1 MLASP
6 EQLYLDLLKKTLL
19 STLWPDP
26 PVPVTTFN
34 HEHPALQR
42 WFYTTLAKLLDK
54 RRLQLVKKRTTVREK
69 RLEGKGWPGNAHTLL
84 SVKRLDNLQQCIETI
99 LRTGVEGDLIETG
112 VWRGGACIFMRAV
125 LAAHGDRTRKVF
137 VADSFEGLPKSD
149 LTQYPADTNDFSQL
163 NWLLSV
169 SATEVE
175 ENFRNYGLLD
185 EQVVFLKGWFKET
198 LPQAPI
204 EKLSLLRLD
213 GDLYESTIEALTHLY
228 PKLSPGGFCVI
239 DDYVLKPC
247 RAAVDDYR
255 AQHGIQERIKAIDWT
270 GVYWQKSQD
279 AP

>member
-1 MLASP
+1 MITSP

-26 PVPVTTFN
+26 PVPITTFN
-34 HEHPALQR
+34 HERTPLKRFLYRTIANV
-42 WFYTTLAKLLDK
+42 LDK
-54 RRLQLVKKRTTVREK
+54 RKWQLVQKRTSVPAK

-84 SVKRLDNLQQCIETI
+84 SMKRLDNLQQCIETI
-99 LRTGVEGDLIETG
+99 LREGVAGDLIETG

-125 LAAHGDRTRKVF
+125 LAAHGDQSRKVF
-137 VADSFEGLPKSD
+137 VADSFEGLPKAD
-149 LTQYPADTNDFSQL
+149 LVNYPADKADFSQL
-163 NWLLSV
+163 NWLLAV
-169 SATEVE
+169 SAAEVE

-204 EKLSLLRLD
+204 EKLALLRLD
-213 GDLYESTIEALTHLY
+213 GDLYESTIDALTHLY

-239 DDYVLKPC
+239 DDYVLPAC

-255 AQHGIQERIKAIDWT
+255 AANGIHERMKAIDWT
-270 GVYWQKSQD
+270 GIYWQKE
-279 AP
+279 